1 MCPPAGLS
9 WDGPRPWVPLQF
21 QFPKN
26 HISCLPFWYASI
38 CSLPLVGWVFLP
50 WPKVAPCLLWLGRCL
65 GGMVKGWAKFISL
78 PSKFFCSFH
87 ISLSLSTNHLAAS
100 SSLLPDHGMPP
111 LDLLPPAAAHLLM
124 RPLGIWVFLPNPSKI
139 CSITGTNWCTAK
151 RPTIWSDIIFF
162 LLI

>member
-1 MCPPAGLS
+1 MVRDHEFLCN
-9 WDGPRPWVPLQF
+9 F

-78 PSKFFCSFH
+78 PSKFFCSLH
-87 ISLSLSTNHLAAS
+87 ISFSLSTHHLAAS

-111 LDLLPPAAAHLLM
+111 LDLLPPAAALFGEATWYLSI
-124 RPLGIWVFLPNPSKI
+124 PSLPCPSPI
-139 CSITGTNWCTAK
+139 CSIIGTNCGTHDCWK
-151 RPTIWSDIIFF
+151 I
-162 LLI
+162 